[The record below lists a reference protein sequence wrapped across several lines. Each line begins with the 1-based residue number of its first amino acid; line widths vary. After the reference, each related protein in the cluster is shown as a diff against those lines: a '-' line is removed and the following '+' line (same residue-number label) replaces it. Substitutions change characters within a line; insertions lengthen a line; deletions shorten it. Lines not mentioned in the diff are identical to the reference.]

1 MFPEAVAYAAVQAY
15 HGLSSVEQWSVY
27 DRHFRLDIFFR
38 KCVKLFTT
46 DPSEEWVA
54 KTLSFLTGEMH
65 ALKRKPKRHL
75 PEGMSDEDSDSEG
88 GILAQRAA
96 RRETARLR
104 AIDKANQTTN
114 DCGGGTQPPPLSPP
128 PSSPVTRPTDI
139 DDSREESPLND
150 LTPSPRPHSDSGHI
164 QSPSPHNPVN
174 CAPRR
179 PLVLRFS
186 RTQNTSATATAPGH
200 HQTQPSK
207 NAGVPGGPSRRLPPA
222 RFTANRNISPT
233 PSIRSP
239 HHQTQPLE
247 SPSANRPT
255 TPDEIQTDPKR
266 KITVPAKKATKPRAT
281 KKRKY

>member
-1 MFPEAVAYAAVQAY
+1 
-15 HGLSSVEQWSVY
+15 
-27 DRHFRLDIFFR
+27 
-38 KCVKLFTT
+38 
-46 DPSEEWVA
+46 
-54 KTLSFLTGEMH
+54 MH

-96 RRETARLR
+96 RREAARLR
-104 AIDKANQTTN
+104 AIDKANVSPKLLWAHSILPSSLQQTTN

-150 LTPSPRPHSDSGHI
+150 LTPSPRPRSDGGHI

-222 RFTANRNISPT
+222 RFTADRNISPT
-233 PSIRSP
+233 PSMRSP

-255 TPDEIQTDPKR
+255 TPDEIQTAPKR